1 MELNV
6 VIDEDIFTLIV
17 PDQLL
22 QQAGSFFD
30 KMDAD
35 MDQGIQLSRQWVE
48 KPQLV
53 QRLQLVGNKLLTALE
68 TEDHQLGR
76 MMAAYIPSRAPDID
90 RIYLDTTGEIDNTE
104 IRFKNMG
111 VEPTF
116 SMPMM
121 QEQSGQQTQLR
132 DRAEKMVSPVFK
144 QGRLYHF
151 SILDPET
158 QEWATG
164 ATVKDQQQ
172 AETLREQA
180 VQQRV
185 RELT

>member
-6 VIDEDIFTLIV
+6 VIDEDIFTLNV

-76 MMAAYIPSRAPDID
+76 MMAAYMLSRAPDID

-104 IRFKNMG
+104 IQFKNMG

-116 SMPMM
+116 SMPMT
-121 QEQSGQQTQLR
+121 QEQSGQQTELR
-132 DRAEKMVSPVFK
+132 DRAEKMVSSVFK

-151 SILDPET
+151 SLLDPET

-164 ATVKDQQQ
+164 AAVKDQQQ